1 MAVNPFFRDST
12 AEQRLLNDL
21 TIETIRAM
29 GRDMIYIPRNY
40 VNLDELFGED
50 IQNKFTDA
58 YAIEMYIKN
67 VMQFDGQGDVISKFG
82 INITDRVSLVLSKT
96 RFEQEI
102 TTKDSEI
109 KYPRVGDLVYFPLSN
124 SLFEINYVNK
134 RDPFY
139 QFGTLTT
146 YTLEC
151 ELFSYSNEEIT
162 TGISDIDTIEDD
174 RKEYALKMFI
184 GVTAQD
190 PVYGYYY
197 AGETLYQVS
206 GISGAGATLANA
218 TATATLV
225 EQTDGITYDILYLGN
240 VSGTFVTGSGET
252 IKGANSGAEF
262 EVQQTTTTNVL
273 IQKDPTNTTSADKDN
288 DILQFKNTSQ
298 GIFDFTE
305 TDPFSEGR
313 Y

>member
-1 MAVNPFFRDST
+1 
-12 AEQRLLNDL
+12 
-21 TIETIRAM
+21 
-29 GRDMIYIPRNY
+29 
-40 VNLDELFGED
+40 
-50 IQNKFTDA
+50 
-58 YAIEMYIKN
+58 
-67 VMQFDGQGDVISKFG
+67 
-82 INITDRVSLVLSKT
+82 
-96 RFEQEI
+96 
-102 TTKDSEI
+102 
-109 KYPRVGDLVYFPLSN
+109 LSN

-273 IQKDPTNTTSADKDN
+273 IQKIQRIQPLLIKTTIFCNSKTQVKEF
-288 DILQFKNTSQ
+288 LTSQ
-298 GIFDFTE
+298 KQIHSRKVDINVWN
-305 TDPFSEGR
+305 R
-313 Y
+313 LKLLQ

>member
-58 YAIEMYIKN
+58 YTIEMYIKN

-96 RFEQEI
+96 RFEQEVSS
-102 TTKDSEI
+102 KDADI
-109 KYPRVGDLVYFPLSN
+109 KYPRIGDLVYFPLSN
-124 SLFEINYVNK
+124 SLFEINHVNK

-151 ELFSYSNEEIT
+151 ELFTYSNEEIS
-162 TGISDIDTIEDD
+162 TGISDIDTVEDD

-190 PVYGYYY
+190 PTFSYYNE
-197 AGETLYQVS
+197 GETLYQVL
-206 GISGAGATLANA
+206 GVSGAGATLTNA
-218 TATATLV
+218 TATATLI
-225 EQTDGITYDILYLGN
+225 EQQDGITYDILYLAN
-240 VSGTFVTGSGET
+240 IVGTFATGNQT

-262 EVQQTTTTNVL
+262 TVQQTSTTNIL
-273 IQKDPTNTTSADKDN
+273 IQKDPQNTTSANKDN
-288 DILQFKNTSQ
+288 DILQFKNTS
-298 GIFDFTE
+298 GSIFDFTE
-305 TDPFSEGR
+305 TDPFSEGK

>member
-29 GRDMIYIPRNY
+29 GRDMVYIPRNY

-58 YAIEMYIKN
+58 YTIEMYIKN

-102 TTKDSEI
+102 TTKDAEI

-124 SLFEINYVNK
+124 SLFEINHVNK

-184 GVTAQD
+184 GATAVD
-190 PVYGYYY
+190 PVFGSYYS
-197 AGETLYQVS
+197 GEKVYQVL
-206 GISGAGATLANA
+206 GLSGAGATLSSA
-218 TATATLV
+218 TATATIV
-225 EQTDGITYDILYLGN
+225 EQIDGTTYDILYLAN
-240 VSGTFVTGSGET
+240 VVGTFATGGQT

-262 EVQQTTTTNVL
+262 TVQNSFTTNIL
-273 IQKDPTNTTSADKDN
+273 IQKDPQNTISANKDN
-288 DILQFKNTSQ
+288 DILQFKSTST

-305 TDPFSEGR
+305 TDPFSEGK

>member
-58 YAIEMYIKN
+58 YTIEMYIKN

-96 RFEQEI
+96 RFEQEVSS
-102 TTKDSEI
+102 KDADI

-124 SLFEINYVNK
+124 SLFEINHVNK

-151 ELFSYSNEEIT
+151 ELFTYSNEEIS
-162 TGISDIDTIEDD
+162 TGISDIDTVEDD

-190 PVYGYYY
+190 PTFSYYNE
-197 AGETLYQVS
+197 GETLYQVL
-206 GISGAGATLANA
+206 GVSGAGATLTNA
-218 TATATLV
+218 TATATLI
-225 EQTDGITYDILYLGN
+225 EQQDGITYDILYLAN
-240 VSGTFVTGSGET
+240 IVGTFATGNQT

-262 EVQQTTTTNVL
+262 TVQQTSTTNIL
-273 IQKDPTNTTSADKDN
+273 IQKDPQNTTSANKDN
-288 DILQFKNTSQ
+288 DILQFKNTS
-298 GIFDFTE
+298 GSIFDFTE
-305 TDPFSEGR
+305 TDPFSEGK

>member
-29 GRDMIYIPRNY
+29 GRDMVYIPRNY

-58 YAIEMYIKN
+58 YTIEMYIKN

-96 RFEQEI
+96 RFEQEVSS
-102 TTKDSEI
+102 KDADI

-124 SLFEINYVNK
+124 SLFEINHVNK

-151 ELFSYSNEEIT
+151 ELFTYSNEEIS
-162 TGISDIDTIEDD
+162 TGITDIDTVEND

-184 GVTAQD
+184 GVTAND
-190 PVYGYYY
+190 PTFSYYNQ
-197 AGETLYQVS
+197 GETVYQVS

-225 EQTDGITYDILYLGN
+225 EQQDGITYDILYLAN
-240 VSGTFVTGSGET
+240 VVGTFATGSQT

-262 EVQQTTTTNVL
+262 TVQQTSTTNIL
-273 IQKDPTNTTSADKDN
+273 IQKDPTNTTSTDKDN
-288 DILQFKNTSQ
+288 DLLQFKNTS
-298 GIFDFTE
+298 GSIFDFTE
-305 TDPFSEGR
+305 TDPFSEGK